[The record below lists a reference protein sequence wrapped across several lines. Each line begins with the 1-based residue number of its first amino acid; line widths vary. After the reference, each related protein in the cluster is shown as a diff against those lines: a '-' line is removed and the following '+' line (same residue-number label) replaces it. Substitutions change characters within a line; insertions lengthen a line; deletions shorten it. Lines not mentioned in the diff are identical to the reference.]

1 MVVYRFPPEAG
12 APAGGPAAA
21 PQPGAVAAR
30 IASLG
35 LPGAGLAIAAEGERV
50 RIAGEVPDAE
60 AAARII
66 LAAGN
71 MQGIAEVED
80 AMQPRRREGLLAAFG
95 GLAHMPGGAAS
106 FSSAEERVHEAAPG
120 GGAVAYGPDGSLFH
134 TVEPGESLDAIARR
148 HYGDGG
154 GLQALQ
160 LREANDLALP
170 SDTGAALPEGLV
182 LRLPRDLAATGAG
195 RPGRG

>member
-12 APAGGPAAA
+12 APPGGPAAA

-30 IASLG
+30 IARLG
-35 LPGAGLAIAAEGERV
+35 LPGAGLAIEAEGERV

-95 GLAHMPGGAAS
+95 GLAHVPGGAAS
-106 FSSAEERVHEAAPG
+106 FSSAEDRVHEATPTAG
-120 GGAVAYGPDGSLFH
+120 EVAYGPDGSLFH
-134 TVEPGESLDAIARR
+134 VVQPGESLDAIARR
-148 HYGDGG
+148 HYGGT
-154 GLQALQ
+154 LQALQ

-170 SDTGAALPEGLV
+170 ADTSAALPAGLV
-182 LRLPRDLAATGAG
+182 LRLPRELAATG
-195 RPGRG
+195 PGLTG